1 MKRGYARVSTT
12 EQDTSLQLAA
22 LRGYGCDV
30 IYEDKISAVK
40 HRPQLERLLAEIGA
54 GDELVIYKLDRVAR
68 SMKHL
73 LQIIEHLESRKA
85 RLRSLT
91 EPIND
96 ETPAGRLMIQML
108 GAFAEFERGLIRER
122 VIAGQVEAVKRGVKF
137 GKGFR
142 LSKEAREEVAR
153 LVLDGMPIR
162 VVADAYGV
170 GREMVR
176 RIRLEALGLPVRG
189 AEKRMPVLSQ
199 YLPSKHESG

>member
-30 IYEDKISAVK
+30 IYEDEISAVK

-54 GDELVIYKLDRVAR
+54 GDELVIYKLDRVVR

-108 GAFAEFERGLIRER
+108 GAFAEFERGLICER

-142 LSKEAREEVAR
+142 
-153 LVLDGMPIR
+153 
-162 VVADAYGV
+162 
-170 GREMVR
+170 
-176 RIRLEALGLPVRG
+176 
-189 AEKRMPVLSQ
+189 
-199 YLPSKHESG
+199 

>member
-22 LRGYGCDV
+22 LRGYGCDA

-122 VIAGQVEAVKRGVKF
+122 VIAGQVEAVKRGVKL
-137 GKGFR
+137 GKSYKLTQKQR
-142 LSKEAREEVAR
+142 HEVAH
-153 LVLDGMPIR
+153 LVLAGMPMG
-162 VVADAYGV
+162 VVAEAYGV

-176 RIRLEALGLPVRG
+176 RIKLEALGLPARG
-189 AEKRMPVLSQ
+189 AEKPMPVLSR
-199 YLPSKHESG
+199 YLNPPQKGE